1 MTAIDSKLLWDKNA
15 LVIFTS
21 QLVSSVCD
29 KMMSIGLIWYLTK
42 NFSINIVPWFL
53 TISFLPHLIMSFF
66 STRFI
71 NWHGPLKTVIHSEF
85 FRGIV
90 WLILF
95 SLLQFNRIEGKE
107 FLLSLFIANFLV
119 GTASSLFN
127 PAILSLPPHLVSEE
141 KVVGLNAL
149 IDSCMSI
156 STILGS
162 TIAIFLLNFLD
173 IKMIILINGLSF
185 FWAGILQMNLR
196 LLSGD
201 HQSVSTEEHITPMM
215 VMKNYPEIARLLVS
229 FLFLNLVFT
238 PILVMM
244 PWYVERVYFGNSS
257 TLATIEGAMGAGAF
271 LVAMGLSITHYQIKD
286 TNRISMVSA
295 LSFFFGVLFLLFAYS
310 SLTWQGALS
319 IFLIGSSTT
328 FFNIQVLTY
337 FQTAIKPEEVPAV
350 MTAVNIISAA
360 SIPVSLSFS
369 GLIFPHVD
377 IPTFAKACG
386 VFIIVISLMLP
397 KYLRGSLWKS
407 A

>member
-1 MTAIDSKLLWDKNA
+1 M
-15 LVIFTS
+15 
-21 QLVSSVCD
+21 
-29 KMMSIGLIWYLTK
+29 
-42 NFSINIVPWFL
+42 
-53 TISFLPHLIMSFF
+53 
-66 STRFI
+66 
-71 NWHGPLKTVIHSEF
+71 
-85 FRGIV
+85 
-90 WLILF
+90 ILF
-95 SLLQFNRIEGKE
+95 VLLQFYNIEGKE
-107 FLLSLFIANFLV
+107 FLLGLFLATFLV
-119 GTASSLFN
+119 GIASSLFN

-149 IDSCMSI
+149 IDSCMSV

-173 IKMIILINGLSF
+173 IKIIILLNSLSF
-185 FWAGILQMNLR
+185 FWAGFLQ
-196 LLSGD
+196 LSLKLISGN
-201 HQSVSTEEHITPMM
+201 HQAVSSDDTITPIL
-215 VMKNYPEIARLLVS
+215 VMKRYPEIARLLVS

-244 PWYVERVYFGNSS
+244 PWYVERVYFGTSS
-257 TLATIEGAMGAGAF
+257 TLALIEGAMGAGAF
-271 LVAMGLSITHYQIKD
+271 LVAMGLSLTHYQIKD
-286 TNRISMVSA
+286 SNRITMVSG

-310 SLTWQGALS
+310 SLSWQGALS

-328 FFNIQVLTY
+328 FFNIQVLTF
-337 FQTAIKPEEVPAV
+337 FQTAIKSEEVPAV

-360 SIPVSLSFS
+360 SIPISLSFS

-386 VFIIVISLMLP
+386 VFIIFISLMLP